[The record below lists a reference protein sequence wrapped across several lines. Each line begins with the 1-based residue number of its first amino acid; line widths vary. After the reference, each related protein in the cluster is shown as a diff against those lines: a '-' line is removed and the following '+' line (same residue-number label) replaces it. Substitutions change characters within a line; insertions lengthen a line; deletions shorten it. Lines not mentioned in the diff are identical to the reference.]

1 MADFIEPDIEMD
13 PVPEDNFIDTYR
25 HEDFDY
31 TQETSFE
38 LPELSSMILLLLKT
52 EAP

>member
-25 HEDFDY
+25 PED
-31 TQETSFE
+31 
-38 LPELSSMILLLLKT
+38 PEKRRLKYQNYQSMILLL
-52 EAP
+52 